1 MTVLKKST
9 VFLFILLLLTGTLSA
24 SKRKQQFSTAG
35 FYELG
40 QSGRSVMSMNP
51 GWLFYKRDE
60 KGAEDVNFEDQSW
73 EKVSLPHSLDI
84 VPVDASANANY
95 QGIAWYRKHFR
106 LPAALKGKR
115 LVLYFEAVMGKCR
128 VYVNGKLKAEHFGG
142 YLPVEVDF
150 TDVADFSGDNVV

>member
-1 MTVLKKST
+1 
-9 VFLFILLLLTGTLSA
+9 
-24 SKRKQQFSTAG
+24 
-35 FYELG
+35 
-40 QSGRSVMSMNP
+40 MSMNP

-60 KGAEDVNFEDQSW
+60 KGAEAVNFEDQSW